1 MDFVRVAS
9 LGEVPDGELRAFEL
23 TSGRVAV
30 AHSENRLFALG
41 DACTHAGCSLADGD
55 LDDREETVTCAVDG
69 SVFDLETGEPTEGPA
84 ADPIPVFPVREV
96 GGWIEVLPVSGPASG
111 ASFGAEASP

>member
-1 MDFVRVAS
+1 MDFIRVAS

-41 DACTHAGCSLADGD
+41 DACTHAGCSLADGE
-55 LDDREETVTCAVDG
+55 LDDREETVTCSVDG
-69 SVFDLETGEPTEGPA
+69 SVFDLETGEPSEGPA
-84 ADPIPVFPVREV
+84 ADRVPVFPVREV
-96 GGWIEVLPVSGPASG
+96 DGWIEVLPVPGPAVGSDV
-111 ASFGAEASP
+111 FM

>member
-1 MDFVRVAS
+1 MAVDFIRVAS

-23 TSGRVAV
+23 PAGRIAV
-30 AHSENRLFALG
+30 VHSENRLFAIG

-55 LDDREETVTCAVDG
+55 LDDGEETVRCAVDG

-84 ADPIPVFPVREV
+84 MDPVPVFPVREV
-96 GGWIEVLPVSGPASG
+96 EGWIEVAPVPA
-111 ASFGAEASP
+111 ADVSP